1 MRTKFFHT
9 ACFFLYIGIL
19 SYGQEK
25 REIDSQEKI
34 LDSLNK
40 NVKKPILTTDGKQFL
55 LNQSW
60 EGNIRELENCI
71 QRTVVLAQGQ
81 PISSALLSMQ
91 PGQTYQSLK
100 QAKVNLLPSA
110 NNEESEEIVT
120 LDEIEKRAI
129 ENALKVK
136 KGNIMQ
142 IAKALG
148 VSRTTLYSKIQ
159 KYNILIE

>member
-1 MRTKFFHT
+1 
-9 ACFFLYIGIL
+9 
-19 SYGQEK
+19 
-25 REIDSQEKI
+25 
-34 LDSLNK
+34 
-40 NVKKPILTTDGKQFL
+40 
-55 LNQSW
+55 
-60 EGNIRELENCI
+60 
-71 QRTVVLAQGQ
+71 
-81 PISSALLSMQ
+81 MQ